1 MPKGT
6 RVHRCV
12 DKLTAK
18 GMPKSKAIPICQKST
33 HQSLMTGKSKTKAGK
48 TVGGIKRRKKKG

>member
-18 GMPKSKAIPICQKST
+18 GMPKSKAIPTCTKST
-33 HQSLMTGKSKTKAGK
+33 GQVYKTGKASKTFKK
-48 TVGGIKRRKKKG
+48 GGVKRKKKG